1 MHLLALGA
9 QCALLLQLVLYGS
22 DRLSKVRLDRL
33 RVGGA
38 CAAAQAHTDDFG
50 RGTWI
55 SSQYSA
61 SGGDRASTL
70 ESTPARLA
78 ETAAGRLSVQVPA
91 SETENAIA
99 NRKGEPFTK
108 SA

>member
-9 QCALLLQLVLYGS
+9 QCALLLQLVLDGS

-50 RGTWI
+50 RAARGTDLDFV
-55 SSQYSA
+55 A
-61 SGGDRASTL
+61 
-70 ESTPARLA
+70 
-78 ETAAGRLSVQVPA
+78 VQC
-91 SETENAIA
+91 EW
-99 NRKGEPFTK
+99 RG
-108 SA
+108 